1 MYKGIEMNS
10 RRITFQIGK
19 STVFYI
25 FILFGASLFIFFVI
39 GFIYYTPPKLQLPY
53 DSITLPV
60 ITFSD
65 ESDLDLDNTDKEKKI
80 EGGEDEHIS
89 STTKKFPQL
98 HERPGKVKVATEY
111 ARLLSQMTSILR
123 DMDSAQTLVALKD
136 HEEGYTGRYE
146 SIVADEGI
154 LLVPT
159 IEEIMRQRMVIIEDV
174 LEYVSSQMGISTDLL
189 AAVAWAESKML
200 PYAIN
205 VRGKAYYFTSRE
217 QALKALDEFKTDD
230 VDIGLFQ
237 VNYPLWGAP
246 LGLKKENLL
255 DTRVCATIAAM
266 ILKYNLQRHR
276 DPWVA
281 IGRYHS
287 GDIERMKAYQAKVSR
302 GLVIIRKLSVTSRPS
317 EGPAISGMY
326 RGIPRTPA
334 IPDGA
339 LDS

>member
-1 MYKGIEMNS
+1 MS
-10 RRITFQIGK
+10 FQIVK
-19 STVFYI
+19 RTAFSI

-39 GFIYYTPPKLQLPY
+39 GFIYYTPPQPQPLY
-53 DSITLPV
+53 DSITMPV
-60 ITFSD
+60 ILFTD
-65 ESDLDLDNTDKEKKI
+65 ESDLDFDNIDREKKT
-80 EGGEDEHIS
+80 EGREENHIS
-89 STTKKFPQL
+89 SITENFPPV

-111 ARLLSQMTSILR
+111 ARLLSQMSSILE
-123 DMDSAQTLVALKD
+123 DMGSVKTLVALED
-136 HEEGYTGRYE
+136 CGEGFAGRYE
-146 SIVADEGI
+146 SVVADEGI
-154 LLVPT
+154 LSVPT
-159 IEEIMRQRMVIIEDV
+159 IEEIMRQRMVTIEDV
-174 LEYVSSQMGISTDLL
+174 LEYVSSQIGISTDLL

-217 QALKALDEFKTDD
+217 QALKALDEFKTDE

-246 LGLKKENLL
+246 LRLKKENLL
-255 DTRVCATIAAM
+255 DTRVCAIIAAM

-287 GDIERMKAYQAKVSR
+287 GDIDRMKAYQTKVSR
-302 GLVIIRKLSVTSRPS
+302 GLVIIRKLSVTSLPS
-317 EGPAISGMY
+317 EGPASSRMY
-326 RGIPRTPA
+326 QGIPRNPA

>member
-1 MYKGIEMNS
+1 MSS
-10 RRITFQIGK
+10 RRIPFQILK
-19 STVFYI
+19 RKVFPI
-25 FILFGASLFIFFVI
+25 FILFGTSLFLFFVI
-39 GFIYYTPPKLQLPY
+39 GFIYYTPPKLQPPY
-53 DSITLPV
+53 DSITMPV
-60 ITFSD
+60 IVFTD
-65 ESDLDLDNTDKEKKI
+65 ESALDGDNMDREKKA
-80 EGGEDEHIS
+80 EGRKDEHVS
-89 STTKKFPQL
+89 STTKNFPQL
-98 HERPGKVKVATEY
+98 HERPGKVRVATDY
-111 ARLLSQMTSILR
+111 ARLLSQMSSIVE
-123 DMDSAQTLVALKD
+123 DMDSVQSLVAL
-136 HEEGYTGRYE
+136 EACGEGFTGRSK
-146 SIVADEGI
+146 SILEAEGMLI
-154 LLVPT
+154 VPS
-159 IEEIMRQRMVIIEDV
+159 IEEIMRQRMVMIEDV

-205 VRGKAYYFTSRE
+205 VRGKAYFFQSRE
-217 QALKALDEFKTDD
+217 QALKALDEFKTDN

-287 GDIERMKAYQAKVSR
+287 GDRDRMKAYQAKVSR

-317 EGPAISGMY
+317 EGPAISRMY
-326 RGIPRTPA
+326 QGIPRNPA